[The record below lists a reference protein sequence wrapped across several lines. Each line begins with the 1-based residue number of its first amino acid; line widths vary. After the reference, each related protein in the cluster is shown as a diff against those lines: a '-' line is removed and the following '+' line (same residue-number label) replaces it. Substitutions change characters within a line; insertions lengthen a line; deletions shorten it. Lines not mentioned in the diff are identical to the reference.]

1 MNSPVG
7 AQLGH
12 RPFNR
17 LMIAVAGGMGLTSL
31 ARYAMRF
38 AGPGATVRL
47 VSIVGNPRVLFPTLP
62 LSYSGWHDA
71 HVELIRVSEAALAEA
86 KREIEGPSLAPETEL
101 LDLSIH
107 GSHIAQALSEA
118 AQHWDATLVAIAA
131 HPRATARGWGDHLD
145 PEDVAAMIR
154 VPVLY
159 VPSARLESGVL
170 ETSRV
175 LVAVDGSE
183 TALQAL
189 CAALAALPQVALW
202 RVVYVV
208 DSVLHVPGWPG
219 DILSRNG
226 TRALDRAADLLK
238 AYGRTG
244 GTALIDT
251 SADARDIHAAI
262 AFEADR
268 WGAQLV
274 VMGTRGRRTA
284 TRWLLGSVAERTLRS
299 MSRPLLVC
307 PPVDVSAR
315 GAKQAAGSGME
326 TARGVGP
333 EETEPPILP

>member
-7 AQLGH
+7 ARLGH

-17 LMIAVAGGMGLTSL
+17 LMIAVVGGMGLKSL
-31 ARYAMRF
+31 ARYAKGF
-38 AGPGATVRL
+38 AAPDATVRL
-47 VSIVGNPRVLFPTLP
+47 VSIVGNPRVLLPTLP

-71 HVELIRVSEAALAEA
+71 HVELIRGSEAALAEA
-86 KREIEGPSLAPETEL
+86 KIEIEGPSLAPETEL

-107 GSHIAQALSEA
+107 GSHIAQVLSEA

-145 PEDVAAMIR
+145 PEDVAAMVR

-159 VPSARLESGVL
+159 VPSASLESDVVAP
-170 ETSRV
+170 SRV

-189 CAALAALPQVALW
+189 CAALAALPRVALW

-208 DSVLHVPGWPG
+208 DSVLNVPGWPD
-219 DILSRNG
+219 DIRSGNG
-226 TRALDRAADLLK
+226 VWALDRAADLLK

-244 GTALIDT
+244 STALIDT

-262 AFEADR
+262 ALEADR
-268 WGAQLV
+268 WSAHLV
-274 VMGTRGRRTA
+274 VMGTRGRRAA
-284 TRWLLGSVAERTLRS
+284 TRWLLGSVAERTFRS
-299 MSRPLLVC
+299 TSCPLLAC
-307 PPVDVSAR
+307 PPVNVTAR
-315 GAKQAAGSGME
+315 GAKQAAGSGTE
-326 TARGVGP
+326 TGRGVGP
-333 EETEPPILP
+333 EETEPPILT